1 MIYSPDMERTGD
13 YVTSTE
19 LAFEIFNDF
28 FERVGGRVDISDPI
42 PSVVRHLSGGYD
54 ISLQRQDLVTS
65 RVEAT
70 SPDGPIKF
78 VFDKRGLI
86 GAHVYNVEGVW
97 REFLSS
103 RGKAEFRDMSI
114 PVILWTLDCFLQDRL
129 VPIPEGVVKK
139 IGKLS
144 KEKV

>member
-1 MIYSPDMERTGD
+1 MIYLHGMERRGG

-19 LAFEIFNDF
+19 QAFEIFNDF
-28 FERVGGRVDISDPI
+28 FERVGGRVDISDPL

-54 ISLQRQDLVTS
+54 ISLQRQDSITS
-65 RVEAT
+65 RVEAI

-78 VFDKRGLI
+78 IFDKRRLV
-86 GAHVYNVEGVW
+86 GAHVYSVEGVW

-103 RGKAEFRDMSI
+103 RGKAELRDMSI

-129 VPIPEGVVKK
+129 VPIPEEMVKK
-139 IGKLS
+139 ISRISKGK
-144 KEKV
+144 V